1 MNLIETIPKIH
12 KRQVARFLSHLED
25 TGQATAELTQDVKR
39 AYGYAFG
46 EVMQAILVSRD
57 EKDLTGTARLD

>member
-1 MNLIETIPKIH
+1 MINLIEAIPRIH

-25 TGQATAELTQDVKR
+25 TGQITPELRQDVKR

-46 EVMQAILVSRD
+46 EVMSALLVARGD
-57 EKDLTGTARLD
+57 EIRKGTK